1 MLPASLTRWLRQV
14 LAGLGLFPVIIV
26 LVLWPAR
33 QVLLPLWPEK
43 AEETVYRTASGDSRR
58 LFHGSRSVPD
68 FTGQRIRSDCPLNLA
83 RVETNDGSR
92 FHAYVAG
99 VRPEE
104 GALVADRMPE
114 WIRSEIVAPPA
125 GSSEVVVM
133 LGPDDERFDIPAAA
147 IRRIYRPNQL
157 ALTAR
162 LRLSAQR
169 FVMVT
174 QKDEA
179 LEPAGAGR
187 FIPDR
192 VPETP

>member
-33 QVLLPLWPEK
+33 QVLWPLWPEK
-43 AEETVYRTASGDSRR
+43 AEETVYQTASGDSGR
-58 LFHGSRSVPD
+58 LFHGSRSDPD
-68 FTGQRIRSDCPLNLA
+68 FTGQLVRADCPLHLA
-83 RVETNDGSR
+83 RVEMNGGGR
-92 FHAYVAG
+92 FHAYIAG

-104 GALVADRMPE
+104 GALVVERMPQ
-114 WIRSEIVAPPA
+114 WIRSEIVVPPA

-133 LGPDDERFDIPAAA
+133 LGPDDERFDVPADA
-147 IRRIYRPNQL
+147 IRQIYRPNQL
-157 ALTAR
+157 TLASR
-162 LRLSAQR
+162 LWLSAQR
-169 FVMVT
+169 FVSVAG
-174 QKDEA
+174 KDEA
-179 LEPAGAGR
+179 LEPAGTDR